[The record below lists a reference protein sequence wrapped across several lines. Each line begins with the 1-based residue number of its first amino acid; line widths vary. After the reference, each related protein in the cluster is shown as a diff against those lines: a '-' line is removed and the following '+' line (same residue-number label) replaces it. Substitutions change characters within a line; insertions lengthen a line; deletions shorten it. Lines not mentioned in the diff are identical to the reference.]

1 MVYLKTFKVKFN
13 ILLYGFPPLNNEYIV
28 DNFKLKKRKIKENV
42 LVSKFKSKKFDTFS
56 YISYCAFQLVK
67 DSNFYYNYFE
77 SVKKIEINIPNKLN
91 LKNDIYDYIL
101 TKSIVLEIINNLE
114 KKLRLQFNLRI
125 VFPIVKIYIYD
136 NNNKSFG
143 HIINNRTLPVGIGLE
158 DINLKDFE
166 LNSHHHISLESF
178 SKLEKQNAR
187 FKRAMNYYYSS
198 FDSEDISIRFILL
211 FSSLE
216 ALLIRSKISI
226 WRNLA
231 TRVSKI
237 LRYIDNY
244 EEQKIFERIK
254 NLYDIRSKYIHGS
267 KKEIISKE
275 NEEELRDYVRSTLII
290 YWGYSINNNLS
301 SNQIITNIDND
312 VKFDFRT
319 RMLAKYLKVTDYKK
333 AYSEMCI
340 EISDGIKKGNFEIT
354 EIEDGVVKS
363 VNEIK

>member
-1 MVYLKTFKVKFN
+1 MKTFKVKFN
-13 ILLYGFPPLNNEYIV
+13 ILLYGFPPLINEYIV
-28 DNFKLKKRKIKENV
+28 DNFKLKKQKIKENV
-42 LVSKFKSKKFDTFS
+42 LVPKFKSKKFDTSS
-56 YISYCAFQLVK
+56 YISYCAFQLVE
-67 DSNFYYNYFE
+67 DNNFYYNYFE
-77 SVKKIEINIPNKLN
+77 SVKKTEIYIPNELN
-91 LKNDIYDYIL
+91 LKKDIYNYIL
-101 TKSIVLEIINNLE
+101 TKSIALEIINNLE

-125 VFPIVKIYIYD
+125 VFPNVKIYVYD
-136 NNNKSFG
+136 NMNKLFG
-143 HIINNRTLPVGIGLE
+143 HIINNRTLPVGISLE

-166 LNSHHHISLESF
+166 LNSHQHISLESF

-226 WRNLA
+226 WMNLA
-231 TRVSKI
+231 SRVSKI

-254 NLYDIRSKYIHGS
+254 YLYDIRSKYIHGS
-267 KKEIISKE
+267 KKGIISKE
-275 NEEELRDYVRSTLII
+275 DEEELRDYVRSTLII

-301 SNQIITNIDND
+301 SNQIITNIAND
-312 VKFDFRT
+312 IKFDFRT

-333 AYSEMCI
+333 AYFEMCI
-340 EISDGIKKGNFEIT
+340 EIANGIKKGNFEIT
-354 EIEDGVVKS
+354 EIEDGVIKS

>member
-1 MVYLKTFKVKFN
+1 MKTFNAKFN

-28 DNFKLKKRKIKENV
+28 DNFKLKKQKIEAKA
-42 LVSKFKSKKFDTFS
+42 LFPKFKSKKFDTS
-56 YISYCAFQLVK
+56 TYITFCTFQLVE
-67 DSNFYYNYFE
+67 DNNFYYNYFE
-77 SVKKIEINIPNKLN
+77 SVKKIEINIPNRLIS
-91 LKNDIYDYIL
+91 KNDIYNYIL
-101 TKSIVLEIINNLE
+101 TKSSAIEIINNLE

-136 NNNKSFG
+136 NNNKLFG
-143 HIINNRTLPVGIGLE
+143 HMINNRTLPVGIGLE

-226 WRNLA
+226 WRSLA

-254 NLYDIRSKYIHGS
+254 RLYDIRSKYIHGS
-267 KKEIISKE
+267 KKEIIYKE
-275 NEEELRDYVRSTLII
+275 NEEELRDYVRSILII

-301 SNQIITNIDND
+301 SDQIITNIDND

-340 EISDGIKKGNFEIT
+340 EISDGIKKGYFEIT